1 MRVALDEQIFAIQAY
16 GGISRMFAELAR
28 QFVFDERNDIELLPL
43 KAPVITRYLL
53 DDPQL
58 RGALGIR
65 EAKNEW
71 TALARYFTRVR
82 IHPHSEIVH
91 NTFYLPH
98 GLAPTR
104 GAKRI
109 VTVHDMIPEL
119 MPYTRR
125 RLDLLTLKRRYVE
138 NADHVICVSE
148 ATKRDL
154 LQVYGPIKAPI
165 SVVHHGVDARF
176 NVGGAPLLDWPDH
189 YVLMV
194 GNRSQYKDAD
204 VLFRAFAR
212 LHPDHDDLH
221 LVCLGG
227 GAFTE
232 TELAHLQSLGIG
244 DRCHQFGL
252 PDELMPAAYSNAAVF
267 VFPSRFEGFGLPA
280 LEAMACGA
288 PTVLAEATSL
298 PEVGSDAAL
307 YFPVGDD
314 AELAKQISRTL
325 EDSQLAEGLRTRGL
339 SRASE
344 FTWHEA
350 ANRTEAVYAQSL
362 SS

>member
-1 MRVALDEQIFAIQAY
+1 
-16 GGISRMFAELAR
+16 
-28 QFVFDERNDIELLPL
+28 
-43 KAPVITRYLL
+43 
-53 DDPQL
+53 
-58 RGALGIR
+58 
-65 EAKNEW
+65 
-71 TALARYFTRVR
+71 
-82 IHPHSEIVH
+82 
-91 NTFYLPH
+91 
-98 GLAPTR
+98 
-104 GAKRI
+104 
-109 VTVHDMIPEL
+109 

-154 LQVYGPIKAPI
+154 LEVYGPIKAPI
-165 SVVHHGVDARF
+165 SVVHHGVDPRFTVGEARL
-176 NVGGAPLLDWPDH
+176 PDWPDR
-189 YVLMV
+189 YLLMV

-212 LHPDHDDLH
+212 LSSDHGDLD

-232 TELAHLQSLGIG
+232 MELVRLQRLGIA

-252 PDELMPAAYSNAAVF
+252 PDELMPAAYSNATVF

-280 LEAMACGA
+280 LEAMACGV

-298 PEVGSDAAL
+298 PEVGADAAL

-314 AELAKQISRTL
+314 L
-325 EDSQLAEGLRTRGL
+325 GL
-339 SRASE
+339 SRVLADVLASE
-344 FTWHEA
+344 AVRFELRERGLRRVKDFTWSRSAEA
-350 ANRTEAVYAQSL
+350 TANVYRDVASA
-362 SS
+362 

>member
-28 QFVFDERNDIELLPL
+28 QFVIGKRNDVELLPL
-43 KAPVITRYLL
+43 SAPVITRYLL
-53 DDPQL
+53 DDPDL
-58 RGALGIR
+58 RRALGVH
-65 EAKNEW
+65 EARNEW
-71 TALARYFTRVR
+71 TALARYFTRLR

-125 RLDLLTLKRRYVE
+125 RLDLLTLKRRYVDT
-138 NADHVICVSE
+138 ADHVICVSE

-154 LQVYGPIKAPI
+154 LEVYGPIEAPI
-165 SVVHHGVDARF
+165 SVVHHGVDSRF
-176 NVGGAPLLDWPDH
+176 TTGAAPLSGWPER

-204 VLFRAFAR
+204 VLFRAFSHLVR
-212 LHPDHDDLH
+212 EHDDLH

-232 TELAHLQSLGIG
+232 RELEQLLQLQIA
-244 DRCHQFGL
+244 DRCHQVGL
-252 PDELMPAAYSNAAVF
+252 PDELMPSAYSNAAVF

-280 LEAMACGA
+280 LEAMACGT

-314 AELAKQISRTL
+314 AELAAQISRVL
-325 EDSQLAEGLRTRGL
+325 EDPQLAAALRKRGL
-339 SRASE
+339 DRAGQ
-344 FTWHEA
+344 FTWQEA
-350 ANRTEAVYAQSL
+350 ANRTEAVYRSAL
-362 SS
+362 S

>member
-28 QFVFDERNDIELLPL
+28 QFVVGKANDVQILPL
-43 KAPVITRYLL
+43 SAPVITRYLL
-53 DDPQL
+53 DDPEL
-58 RGALGIR
+58 RKALGVH
-65 EAKNEW
+65 EARNEW
-71 TALARYFTRVR
+71 TALARYFTRLR
-82 IHPHSEIVH
+82 IHPRSEIVH

-125 RLDLLTLKRRYVE
+125 RLDLLTLKRRYVDT
-138 NADHVICVSE
+138 ADHVICVSE

-154 LQVYGPIKAPI
+154 LEVYGPIKAPI

-176 NVGGAPLLDWPDH
+176 TTGGAPLPGWPAR

-194 GNRSQYKDAD
+194 GNRSQYKDAE
-204 VLFRAFAR
+204 VLFRAFSRVA
-212 LHPDHDDLH
+212 LEHGDIH

-227 GAFTE
+227 GTFTAE
-232 TELAHLQSLGIG
+232 EVSQLESLGIV
-244 DRCHQFGL
+244 DRCHQHGL
-252 PDELMPAAYSNAAVF
+252 PDEQMPAAYSNAEVF

-280 LEAMACGA
+280 LEAMACGT
-288 PTVLAEATSL
+288 PTVLADATSL
-298 PEVGSDAAL
+298 PEVGGDAAL
-307 YFPVGDD
+307 YFPAGDD
-314 AELAKQISRTL
+314 SALAMQISRIL
-325 EDSQLAEGLRTRGL
+325 VDPQLVAGLRLRGL
-339 SRASE
+339 ARAGQ
-344 FTWHEA
+344 FTWPEA
-350 ANRTEAVYAQSL
+350 ANRTEAVYRSAL
-362 SS
+362 A

>member
-28 QFVFDERNDIELLPL
+28 QFVIEQRNDVEILPL
-43 KAPVITRYLL
+43 GAPVITRYLL
-53 DDPQL
+53 DDADL
-58 RGALGIR
+58 RRALGVH
-65 EAKNEW
+65 EARNEW
-71 TALARYFTRVR
+71 TALARYFTRLR

-138 NADHVICVSE
+138 KADHVICVSE
-148 ATKRDL
+148 ATKKDL
-154 LQVYGPIKAPI
+154 LEVYGPIEAPI

-176 NVGGAPLLDWPDH
+176 TAGAQRLAGWPER

-204 VLFRAFAR
+204 VLFRAYSHLA
-212 LHPDHDDLH
+212 PEQDDLH

-227 GAFTE
+227 GPFTE
-232 TELAHLQSLGIG
+232 AEMAGLRALGILE
-244 DRCHQFGL
+244 RCHQFGL
-252 PDELMPAAYSNAAVF
+252 PDELMPAAYSNASVF

-280 LEAMACGA
+280 LEAMACGT
-288 PTVLAEATSL
+288 PTVLADATSL
-298 PEVGSDAAL
+298 PEVGSGAAL
-307 YFPVGDD
+307 YFPAGDD
-314 AELAKQISRTL
+314 VELATQISRVLNDTQLGLTL
-325 EDSQLAEGLRTRGL
+325 RAAGLA
-339 SRASE
+339 RAAQ
-344 FTWHEA
+344 FTWQQA
-350 ANRTEAVYAQSL
+350 ANRTESAYEQSL